1 MAQLSPA
8 LKQATPVQVARG
20 EGVHLYDTD
29 GRRYL
34 DFTAGIGVTSTG
46 HCHPRV
52 VAAAQEQVATLIH
65 GQYTTVM
72 HQPLLRLAERLGDVL
87 PPALDSVFFLN
98 SGSEAVE
105 ASVRLARHATGRPL
119 VVAFDGGFHGRT
131 MGAAALTTSGS
142 KIRAG
147 IGPLMGGV
155 AFAPFPYAF
164 RYGWDEE
171 ETVRFCLRELDRLLI
186 TAAPASDVAAFMIEP
201 VLGEG
206 GYVPTPPSFLAGL
219 RERADAHG
227 ILLIA
232 DEVQTGFGRTGR
244 FWGHQHADG
253 LTPDILVTAKG
264 LASGFPLSGI
274 AAPRAIMEKAWPG
287 SQGGTYGGNAVA
299 CAAALATLDVIQEEG
314 LVANAAD
321 QGVRLLEG
329 AAEGGGRPPRHRRRP
344 WAGPDGGQRVLHARR
359 SARHGRGHPRA
370 RGGRRAGA
378 AAAHLRPGRE
388 RGADDPAAGRHR
400 RPGGRGGGPLGGGG
414 ASGRALTL
422 RRRPPP
428 RRSVA
433 RHVRRPRPTP
443 GSRAAAGAPTG

>member
-87 PPALDSVFFLN
+87 PAALDSVFFLN

-105 ASVRLARHATGRPL
+105 AAVRLARHATGRPL
-119 VVAFDGGFHGRT
+119 VIAFEGGFHGRT
-131 MGAAALTTSGS
+131 MGAAALTTSGA

-147 IGPLMGGV
+147 IGPMMGGV

-164 RYGWDEE
+164 RYGWSEE
-171 ETVRFCLRELDRLLI
+171 ETVAFCLRELDRLLV
-186 TAAPASDVAAFMIEP
+186 TAAPASDVAAFLVEP

-206 GYVPTPPSFLAGL
+206 GYVPTPPAFMAGL

-227 ILLIA
+227 ILLVA

-244 FWGHQHADG
+244 FWGHQHAEG
-253 LTPDILVTAKG
+253 VTPDILITAKG

-274 AAPRAIMEKAWPG
+274 AAPQELMAKARPG

-299 CAAALATLDVIQEEG
+299 CAAALATLDVIEDEG
-314 LVANAAD
+314 LVGNAGE
-321 QGVRLLEG
+321 QGTRLLEG
-329 AAEGGGRPPRHRRRP
+329 LRKVAADHPGIADVRGLGLMVGNEFCT
-344 WAGPDGGQRVLHARR
+344 PDGGPDA
-359 SARHGRGHPRA
+359 ATATRA
-370 RGGRRAGA
+370 HA
-378 AAAHLRPGRE
+378 AAAE
-388 RGADDPAAGRHR
+388 RGLLLLTCGPFGNVVRMIPPLVVTADQVDDGVELWAEAVR
-400 RPGGRGGGPLGGGG
+400 
-414 ASGRALTL
+414 SGT
-422 RRRPPP
+422 
-428 RRSVA
+428 
-433 RHVRRPRPTP
+433 
-443 GSRAAAGAPTG
+443 